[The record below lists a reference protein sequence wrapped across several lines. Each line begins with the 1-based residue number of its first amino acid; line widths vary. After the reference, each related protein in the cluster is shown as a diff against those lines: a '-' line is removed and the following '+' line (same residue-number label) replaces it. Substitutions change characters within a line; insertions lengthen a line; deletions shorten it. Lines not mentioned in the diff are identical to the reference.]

1 MSTNP
6 TTRATARTTTP
17 LTFTYYRGYDSTGAA
32 YPDGP
37 LAIIRGLT
45 FEQAKRE
52 FEADDRQGFIECEQT
67 GAGYYG
73 DEYPWLTRD
82 GRVVPS
88 PLEQAEGTTKCRA
101 CNGTGCDP
109 MSDVTN
115 SLLCPS
121 CQGTGRAQASSP
133 SYLDRLE
140 CLRRCIVAA
149 SEIEDDLREHGFER
163 GNARYAAEILARARR
178 ALAEHLQ
185 AELSKGGA
193 A

>member
-1 MSTNP
+1 MPNP
-6 TTRATARTTTP
+6 TTRATERTTTP

-32 YPDGP
+32 YPDAP
-37 LAIIRGLT
+37 RAIIRGLT

-52 FEADDRQGFIECEQT
+52 FEAHDRQGFIECEQT

-82 GRVVPS
+82 GREVPS
-88 PLEQAEGTTKCRA
+88 PLEQAEDTTSCQS
-101 CNGTGCDP
+101 CDGTGADP
-109 MSDVTN
+109 LSDITN
-115 SLLCPS
+115 SLLCTT
-121 CQGTGRAQASSP
+121 CQGTGRAQASSR
-133 SYLDRLE
+133 YMERLD
-140 CLRRCIVAA
+140 CLRRCIIAA
-149 SEIEDDLREHGFER
+149 SEIEDDLRAHGFER
-163 GNARYAAEILARARR
+163 GSARYAAEILARARR